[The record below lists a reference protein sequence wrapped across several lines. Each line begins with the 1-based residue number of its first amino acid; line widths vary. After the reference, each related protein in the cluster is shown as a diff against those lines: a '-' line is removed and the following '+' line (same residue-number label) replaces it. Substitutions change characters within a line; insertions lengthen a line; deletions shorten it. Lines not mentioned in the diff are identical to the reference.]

1 MSVILQISSSQETS
15 LLLTNNQKKNN
26 QNTSSLSPVHL
37 QVEAG
42 SFLGRDL
49 PGKEMAIEYSQLSL
63 VASSY
68 SNPF

>member
-15 LLLTNNQKKNN
+15 LLLTNKQKK
-26 QNTSSLSPVHL
+26 TTKIPLLSLQCIL